1 MKMAETE
8 TTIKLELV
16 PLVLT
21 RAQVGKLLQV
31 PEDTVENLHRTGQ
44 LSGLKIGKHLRWWP
58 DDVRGYVEALAR
70 NGHGG

>member
-1 MKMAETE
+1 MGENE
-8 TTIKLELV
+8 TTIKLELT

-21 RAQVGKLLQV
+21 RAQVGTLLQV

-58 DDVRGYVEALAR
+58 EDVRKFAESLANNER
-70 NGHGG
+70 TG

>member
-1 MKMAETE
+1 MAETE

-21 RAQVGKLLQV
+21 RAQVGTLLQV

-44 LSGLKIGKHLRWWP
+44 LPGFKVGKHLRWWP
-58 DDVRGYVEALAR
+58 EDVRKFAEALACSGR
-70 NGHGG
+70 GG